1 MEGSNPPV
9 VAEQKKVEETNTF
22 NLKWLVSTILAIW
35 PWLLGSVIIALIAG
49 NLYLRYSTPVY
60 KSYAE
65 LLIMDSKKGSST
77 SGDDI
82 MQMLKLDNNK
92 INIDNEIEILKSRT
106 TMAKVVRQLHLNINY
121 SVAGRFK
128 VTQVYNNKPFVLIV

>member
-1 MEGSNPPV
+1 MEGNTPPV
-9 VAEQKKVEETNTF
+9 VVDGKQKQDDLSGF
-22 NLKWLVSTILAIW
+22 NLKWLVSTVGAIW
-35 PWLLGSVIIALIAG
+35 PWVLGGVILALIAG
-49 NLYLRYSTPVY
+49 NLYLRYSTPIY

-82 MQMLKLDNNK
+82 AQMLKIDNNK

-106 TMAKVVRQLHLNINY
+106 TMAKVVRQLHLNIAY
-121 SVAGRFK
+121 SVEGRFK
-128 VTQVYNNKPFVLIV
+128 TTQVYSN